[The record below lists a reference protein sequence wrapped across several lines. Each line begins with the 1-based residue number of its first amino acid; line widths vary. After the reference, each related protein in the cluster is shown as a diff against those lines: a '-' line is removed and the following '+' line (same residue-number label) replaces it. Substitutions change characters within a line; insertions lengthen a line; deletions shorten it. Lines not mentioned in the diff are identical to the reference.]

1 MLPARHLPVALL
13 ALALSACASGG
24 SAPAPTECTVG
35 ATRACYT
42 GPAATRGV
50 GACLPGLQTCTAGG
64 TWPAACAGEVLPA
77 VTEVCGNGADDDCNG
92 TEDDSL
98 DADGDGVTTCGGDCC
113 DVAGPGC
120 PTPETMN
127 PGAFDYPG
135 NGLDEDCSGAPDDA
149 AASCDEGL
157 AGGTDPADL
166 AHAFDLCPAAFGAP
180 AWHIQS
186 AALLRADGLGLP
198 VAGQYAVSGAFGG
211 YLPQAGSALV
221 VLSTGSVA
229 PSGAPGFADFQ
240 PGTSRGTT
248 SGFPQDWL
256 AGNGGALPNAPGC
269 PVPMGAVAND
279 PVMFQ
284 LYLKVPTNARAFR
297 LKAAFLSAEFPEWT
311 CSPYNDFFVVLLD
324 SSHAGP
330 LANPSDKNLATF
342 TTSGGALYPV
352 GVNLAT
358 GSTGLF
364 TACQNGPTGC
374 ASGASPSAVST
385 CTSAAPLSG
394 TGFDALASSGA
405 CQAGDQ
411 VGGGTGWLQ
420 LQGNVVPGEF
430 IRLRV
435 ALWDTGDATFD
446 SVALLDAFEWLPDPL
461 TPGTAP

>member
-1 MLPARHLPVALL
+1 
-13 ALALSACASGG
+13 
-24 SAPAPTECTVG
+24 
-35 ATRACYT
+35 
-42 GPAATRGV
+42 
-50 GACLPGLQTCTAGG
+50 
-64 TWPAACAGEVLPA
+64 
-77 VTEVCGNGADDDCNG
+77 
-92 TEDDSL
+92 
-98 DADGDGVTTCGGDCC
+98 
-113 DVAGPGC
+113 
-120 PTPETMN
+120 MN

-342 TTSGGALYPV
+342 DGGDSGQPGHGQPGLSPPARTARPAVPAARARAPSTPAPPRRRCPAPASTPLPALALARPV
-352 GVNLAT
+352 TRSVEGPAGYSSRGPWSP
-358 GSTGLF
+358 GSS
-364 TACQNGPTGC
+364 
-374 ASGASPSAVST
+374 SGSGSR
-385 CTSAAPLSG
+385 SG
-394 TGFDALASSGA
+394 TPVTPPSTRWRCSTPSSGS
-405 CQAGDQ
+405 
-411 VGGGTGWLQ
+411 
-420 LQGNVVPGEF
+420 P
-430 IRLRV
+430 I
-435 ALWDTGDATFD
+435 
-446 SVALLDAFEWLPDPL
+446 P
-461 TPGTAP
+461 